1 MMVIMKSGELE
12 MSRTTKAQSQAV
24 RERIVEEAAKS
35 FRQHGLD
42 GIGVADVM
50 KRAGLTH
57 GGFYVHFASKD
68 ELKAEA
74 CRKAVDVMLEQWGA
88 IAEGGRGKPL
98 SALVDHYLSPE
109 HRDHPETGCLLAA
122 LGPEIS
128 RQPEEVRGAVTEQY
142 ARVVAFLAGIA
153 PGRTAAA
160 KRRNAV
166 ATFTSILGGVVIAR
180 ALNDSALAAEALRAA
195 ESVHRLAGKA

>member
-98 SALVDHYLSPE
+98 SALVDHYLSQSIAIIPKP
-109 HRDHPETGCLLAA
+109 DACLLRSV
-122 LGPEIS
+122 PRYRVS
-128 RQPEEVRGAVTEQY
+128 RR
-142 ARVVAFLAGIA
+142 RSAG
-153 PGRTAAA
+153 
-160 KRRNAV
+160 
-166 ATFTSILGGVVIAR
+166 L
-180 ALNDSALAAEALRAA
+180 
-195 ESVHRLAGKA
+195 